1 MRKNIKKVFLIFC
14 CTIGIIAVGG
24 LTVDYLTQSAETV
37 QVVSEKVLIP
47 GGQSVGIKMDV
58 KGVLVVG
65 LEEIETEDSV
75 VSPGYDAG
83 IQT

>member
-1 MRKNIKKVFLIFC
+1 MDS
-14 CTIGIIAVGG
+14 
-24 LTVDYLTQSAETV
+24 LTESTQTV

-75 VSPGYDAG
+75 VSP
-83 IQT
+83 